1 MAPISRSDRELP
13 SEIEVNNT
21 SRLWKVLGA
30 MLLVSF
36 AILLFM
42 GREIYLA
49 APPIPTEVKSASG
62 TTIYTEEDIQT
73 GRKVWQTIGGQQVG
87 SIWGHGGYVAPD
99 WSADWL
105 HREAVALL
113 DLWAVRET
121 GRAYDDL
128 DPPQQAGLRVK
139 LQDEIRANTYDPA
152 TGIVTISDD
161 RAAAISVVTDHY
173 VRLFGSDPAL
183 TTLRSQYAI
192 QENPIPDADR
202 RAAMTAFFFWTAWS
216 TVTNRPGE
224 EVTYT
229 SNWPSEP
236 LVGNTPTTPTFL
248 WTFASILFLLAGVGA
263 LAWHYATTHG
273 REAPPVVPDSDPLR
287 SLKPTPS
294 MKATAKYFWVVTALI
309 VVQVIL
315 GGITAHYAVEGQAFY
330 GFPLADY
337 LPYAVTRSWHLQLAV
352 LWIATAWLATGLYIA
367 PAISGHEPKF
377 QRFGVNFLFT
387 CLLVIVVGAL
397 GGQWLAVMQ
406 KMGLEIN
413 FWFGHQGYEYT
424 DIGRFWQIFLFI
436 GLMLWLLLVG
446 RALWPALK
454 ARDDS
459 RSITML
465 LFMSTV
471 AIGLFYGAGLMWGH
485 ETHLSMVEY
494 WRWWVVHLWVEG
506 FFEVFATAVIAFLF
520 TKLGLVRASSATT
533 AVLFA
538 TVVFLTG
545 GVLGTFHHLYWT
557 GTPTAVLALGASFS
571 ALEVVP
577 LVFIGYEAYENYKHS
592 RAKPWVAAY
601 KWPILFF
608 VSVAF
613 WNLVGAGLFGF
624 LINPPL
630 ALYYMQGLN
639 TTPLHGHTA
648 LFGVYGML
656 GIGLMLFCLRGLG
669 RTAVWDEKLLK
680 GSFWTLNIG
689 LAAMAL
695 LSLLPF
701 GLIQVHAAVTHGF
714 WYARSAELLQQPL
727 MQTLVWMRMPGDVIF
742 SVGVGMLALFVAK
755 LYIGKARR
763 EPIPAG
769 TAVETAAG
777 R

>member
-1 MAPISRSDRELP
+1 MPRSHRGLP
-13 SEIEVNNT
+13 SETQVNNT

-42 GREIYLA
+42 GREIYLS
-49 APPIPTEVKSASG
+49 APPIPNEVKTASG
-62 TTIYTEEDIQT
+62 TTIYTKEDIQT

-105 HREAVALL
+105 HRESVALL

-128 DPPQQAGLRVK
+128 DPPQQAGLRAK
-139 LQDEIRANTYDPA
+139 LQAEVRTNTYDPA
-152 TGIVTISDD
+152 TGVVTISDD
-161 RAAAISVVTDHY
+161 RAEAIAVVADHY
-173 VRLFGSDPAL
+173 LRLFGNDPAL
-183 TTLRSQYAI
+183 QTLRSQYAI

-202 RAAMTAFFFWTAWS
+202 RAAMNAFFFWTAWS

-236 LVGNTPTTPTFL
+236 LVANTPTTPTFL
-248 WTFASILFLLAGVGA
+248 WTFVSILFLLAGVGA
-263 LAWHYATTHG
+263 LAWHYATSHG
-273 REAPPVVPDSDPLR
+273 REPPPVVPDSDPLR

-377 QRFGVNFLFT
+377 QRLGVNFLFT

-446 RALWPALK
+446 RGLWPALK

-520 TKLGLVRASSATT
+520 TKLGLVRASTATT

-538 TVVFLTG
+538 TIVFLTG

-680 GSFWTLNIG
+680 GAFWTLNIG

-695 LSLLPF
+695 FSLLPY

-755 LYIGKARR
+755 LYIGKAKQ
-763 EPIPAG
+763 EPVPAG
-769 TAVETAAG
+769 TAVESAAG

>member
-1 MAPISRSDRELP
+1 MTD
-13 SEIEVNNT
+13 T

-30 MLLVSF
+30 ILLLSF
-36 AILLFM
+36 GLLLFM

-49 APPIPTEVKSASG
+49 APPMPEAVQTTSG
-62 TTIYTEEDIQT
+62 ETLYTLEDLHT
-73 GRKVWQTIGGQQVG
+73 GREVWQTMGGMQVG
-87 SIWGHGGYVAPD
+87 SIWGHGAYVAPD

-105 HREAVALL
+105 HREAVGLL
-113 DLWAVRET
+113 QLWAQRDH

-128 DPPQQAGLRVK
+128 DRSQQAALQSR
-139 LQDEIRANTYDPA
+139 LQDELRTNTYDPA
-152 TGIVTISDD
+152 TGIITVSED
-161 RAAAISVVTDHY
+161 RAAVIKQVAGHY
-173 VRLFGSDPAL
+173 QGLFGSDPEL
-183 TTLRSQYAI
+183 NTLRAQYAI
-192 QENPIPDADR
+192 AENPIPDPAR
-202 RAAMTAFFFWTAWS
+202 RDAMMGFFFWTSWA
-216 TVTNRPGE
+216 TVTNRPDDTI
-224 EVTYT
+224 TYT

-236 LVGNTPTTPTFL
+236 LVGNVPTTPTYM
-248 WTFASILFLLAGVGA
+248 WTFISILVMLGGIGGLV
-263 LAWHYATTHG
+263 WIYAMTRRDEEH
-273 REAPPVVPDSDPLR
+273 PVVPDTDPLKA
-287 SLKPTPS
+287 LVATPS
-294 MKATAKYFWVVTALI
+294 MQATAKYFWIVTALI
-309 VVQVIL
+309 VVQVLL

-330 GFPLADY
+330 GFPLAEY

-367 PAISGHEPKF
+367 PAISGHEPKY
-377 QRFGVNFLFT
+377 QRLGVNFLFA

-397 GGQWLAVMQ
+397 GGQWFAVMQ
-406 KMGLEIN
+406 KMGLTAN

-436 GLMLWLLLVG
+436 GLMLWLVLVG

-465 LFMSTV
+465 LFLSTI
-471 AIGLFYGAGLMWGH
+471 AIGLFYGAGLMWGRN
-485 ETHLSMVEY
+485 THLSMVEY

-520 TKLGLVRASSATT
+520 TKLGLVRVKLATI

-545 GVLGTFHHLYWT
+545 GVLGTFHHLYWA
-557 GTPTAVLALGASFS
+557 GTPTGVLALGASFS

-577 LVFIGYEAYENYKHS
+577 LVLIGFEGYENYRHS
-592 RAKPWVAAY
+592 KAKPWVAAY

-669 RTAVWDEKLLK
+669 RKAYWDEKLL
-680 GSFWTLNIG
+680 GGAFWSLNIG

-695 LSLLPF
+695 LSLAPIGFL
-701 GLIQVHAAVTHGF
+701 QVQAAVTNGF
-714 WYARSAELLQQPL
+714 WYARSAEFLQQPL
-727 MQTLVWMRMPGDVIF
+727 LQTLVWMRMPGDVLF
-742 SVGVGMLALFVAK
+742 SVGVGLLAIFV
-755 LYIGKARR
+755 LRRFVGKKDTVAL
-763 EPIPAG
+763 G
-769 TAVETAAG
+769 TPVTVEQTTG
-777 R
+777 